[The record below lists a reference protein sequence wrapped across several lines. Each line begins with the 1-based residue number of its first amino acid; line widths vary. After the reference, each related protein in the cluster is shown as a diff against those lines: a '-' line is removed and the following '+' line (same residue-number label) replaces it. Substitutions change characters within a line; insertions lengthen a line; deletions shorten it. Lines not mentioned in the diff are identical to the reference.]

1 MLSLLSFY
9 SITKN
14 LKKIIAKLLKIE
26 NIAEQITHITVE
38 LITEYVWQSAEN
50 LFFTS
55 VTVYSIV
62 NSSTYNCIV
71 IIVII

>member
-9 SITKN
+9 SITKKP
-14 LKKIIAKLLKIE
+14 KKIIAKLLKIE

-38 LITEYVWQSAEN
+38 LITEYIWQSAET

-55 VTVYSIV
+55 VTVLFYSQFK
-62 NSSTYNCIV
+62 YL
-71 IIVII
+71 